1 MHVPFTR
8 DLPSIPLLTAG
19 LHGTSSRFCLI
30 RAITVYQGKIYHGG
44 ENGYAKTGIVDFP
57 RGNTL
62 FVCVVILRPR
72 LTSMVMS
79 GRLVNLTKLFLDRLR
94 PSCTYFRQ

>member
-19 LHGTSSRFCLI
+19 LHGTSSMFCLI
-30 RAITVYQGKIYHGG
+30 RLITVYQGKIYHGG
-44 ENGYAKTGIVDFP
+44 EQGYAKTGIADFP
-57 RGNTL
+57 RGNTV

-72 LTSMVMS
+72 LTSMAMS
-79 GRLVNLTKLFLDRLR
+79 GRLVNITKLFLDRLR
-94 PSCTYFRQ
+94 PSCT

>member
-1 MHVPFTR
+1 MHVPFTT

-19 LHGTSSRFCLI
+19 LLKGFARSELSPCTREKF
-30 RAITVYQGKIYHGG
+30 TMGD
-44 ENGYAKTGIVDFP
+44 GYAKTGIVEFP
-57 RGNTL
+57 LENTV
-62 FVCVVILRPR
+62 FVCVVVLRPR
-72 LTSMVMS
+72 LTSMVIS